1 MALAALVSQHNFS
14 QFWYRILGDRAPLT
28 DFTSLDAFKCYFV

>member
-14 QFWYRILGDRAPLT
+14 QFWYRILGDRAPLNR
-28 DFTSLDAFKCYFV
+28 FCGANSAK